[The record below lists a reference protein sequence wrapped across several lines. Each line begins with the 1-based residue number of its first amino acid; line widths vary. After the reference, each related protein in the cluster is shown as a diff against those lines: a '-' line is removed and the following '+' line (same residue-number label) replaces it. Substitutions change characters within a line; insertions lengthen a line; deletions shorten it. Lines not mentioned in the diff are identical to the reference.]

1 MEFDRYWTELSD
13 SKDALF
19 SIPSTV
25 IKKGKLGMKL
35 TDEEKETI
43 VRNLDEL
50 ELLINRVEGDTG
62 YYPDVLVWLAS
73 WFRESLEALKYLESY
88 PKIKKQ
94 YQHTLK
100 LVHKYLKQFK
110 NINLPY
116 GLDLTPTKSKENKG
130 FETTILSAVEC
141 LTTQL
146 RAKPKGEIHT
156 LSEAK
161 DAVDRAAE
169 KLLLGYHLE
178 QILGLRAYKRYL
190 EAKVK

>member
-1 MEFDRYWTELSD
+1 MDYDEYWVELSN
-13 SKDALF
+13 SKIPLF
-19 SIPSTV
+19 SIPHV
-25 IKKGKLGMKL
+25 LKEKIKLGLKL
-35 TDEEKETI
+35 TSDEI
-43 VRNLDEL
+43 QNIILNLDEL
-50 ELLINRVEGDTG
+50 DDLIDKIRQDEG
-62 YYPDVLVWLAS
+62 YYPDTVMWLIE
-73 WFRESLEALKYLESY
+73 WVRESKEVLPLIKDRELKNE
-88 PKIKKQ
+88 
-94 YQHTLK
+94 YQKVLRK
-100 LVHKYLKQFK
+100 LINYLKDIHQ
-110 NINLPY
+110 LPY
-116 GLDLTPTKSKENKG
+116 GLDLTSAKNEENKN
-130 FETTILSAVEC
+130 FEATILSAVES